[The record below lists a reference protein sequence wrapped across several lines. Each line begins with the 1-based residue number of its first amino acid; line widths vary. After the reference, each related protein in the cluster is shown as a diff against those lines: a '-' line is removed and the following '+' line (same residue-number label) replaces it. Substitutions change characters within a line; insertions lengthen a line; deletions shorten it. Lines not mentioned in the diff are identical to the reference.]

1 MMIRFDYNYF
11 MDEHIGTQHGLS
23 QNDIDGIRPE
33 FNEVL
38 KRMDDEKAEGLLGF
52 LEIPFNTSLVKDIQ
66 SFRQHTDWCD
76 TIALIGIGGSALGPQ
91 ALKNALAD
99 IYWNELPDEK
109 RGKRCK
115 VYFFDNVD
123 PIEMNSLLDIINIPT
138 TLFLVISKS
147 GGTTETNA
155 NFAILLD
162 TIKKNTRDYKKHIV
176 TITDPAKGIMRQIT
190 REEGFTSFPIPAN
203 VGGRFSVL
211 TAVGLVMAEFI
222 GIDING
228 LLHGAAEVIDRYYG
242 KEVWS
247 NAPLLN
253 AAFHYCFDVKK
264 NKRIN
269 VLMPYTRKLF
279 LFADWFR
286 QLWAESL
293 GKRFDIYGNEVMVGL
308 TPVAALGTVDQHS
321 QLQLYLEGPNDK
333 VITFLKL
340 QDFGTD
346 ITIPEFYKGK
356 AELDYL
362 SGKSLRKLN
371 GFEEQ
376 ATELVLKEASRP
388 NASIILP
395 ELDERSAGQLIMFLE
410 MQTAYA
416 GYLYN
421 INPYD
426 QPAVEQGKRFTFG
439 LLHRPGYD
447 EYEQKFKS
455 GYQKKENY
463 IL

>member
-1 MMIRFDYNYF
+1 MIRFDYNYC
-11 MDEHIGTQHGLS
+11 MEEHIGAHHGITADDMKSITKKADDAL
-23 QNDIDGIRPE
+23 Q
-33 FNEVL
+33 
-38 KRMDDEKAEGLLGF
+38 RMEEEKAKGLLGF
-52 LEIPFNTSLVKDIQ
+52 LQVPYDTGIVDDIKKFKD
-66 SFRQHTDWCD
+66 SVGWCN

-109 RGKRCK
+109 RGNKCK
-115 VYFFDNVD
+115 VYFYDNVD
-123 PIEMNSLLDIINIPT
+123 PLEMHSLLAMLDVSRTI
-138 TLFLVISKS
+138 FLVISKS

-155 NFAILLD
+155 NFAIVLD
-162 TIKKNTRDYKKHIV
+162 YIKKHTGDYAKHIV
-176 TITDPAKGIMRQIT
+176 TITDPEKGILRQIT
-190 REEGFTSFPIPAN
+190 REEGFVSFPIPSN

-211 TAVGLVMAEFI
+211 TAVGLVLAEFL
-222 GIDING
+222 GIDSKI
-228 LLHGAAEVIDRYYG
+228 LLQGAASIVDRYYG
-242 KEVWS
+242 KSLWH

-253 AAFHYCFDVKK
+253 AAFHYVFDVKK

-269 VLMPYTRKLF
+269 VLMPYTRRLF
-279 LFADWFR
+279 VFADWYR

-293 GKRFDIYGNEVMVGL
+293 GKRFDIYGNEVKVGL
-308 TPVAALGTVDQHS
+308 TPVAALGTIDQHS
-321 QLQLYLEGPNDK
+321 QLQLYLEGPDDK

-340 QDFGTD
+340 EDFGCD
-346 ITIPEFYKGK
+346 IIMPEFYKGK
-356 AELDYL
+356 SELDYL
-362 SGKSLRKLN
+362 GGKSLRKLN

-395 ELDERSAGQLIMFLE
+395 GLDERSVGQLIMFLE

-439 LLHRPGYD
+439 LLQRPGYN